1 MRSTNWAKRARVKV
15 LSRFELEIMV
25 SKTIVITNFTI
36 RPKGEPGFEP
46 GTYWTAVNCSTPELL
61 TQVLSGSIQTCYDL
75 LPSIQTCYDLFYTC
89 SQPFILNRERYHIDI
104 LLYIVNVLKKINQL
118 NKSEMLVSFIG
129 KYLNNGALR
138 ISSSSK
144 YFIWGYLK
152 NIIAENW
159 KPRKCICP

>member
-1 MRSTNWAKRARVKV
+1 MNQGPIELQSIALP
-15 LSRFELEIMV
+15 LSYSPKFYPDLFRPV
-25 SKTIVITNFTI
+25 TICYHLFRPVTI
-36 RPKGEPGFEP
+36 
-46 GTYWTAVNCSTPELL
+46 YS
-61 TQVLSGSIQTCYDL
+61 DL
-75 LPSIQTCYDLFYTC
+75 LRSIQTCYDLFYTC

-104 LLYIVNVLKKINQL
+104 LLYIVNVLEKINQL

-159 KPRKCICP
+159 KPRICICP